1 MSDILPEG
9 ARPPSPTREI
19 SCTLDLSFARRS
31 HPADIVKV
39 TARQDRIEGAGR
51 KGRGNRMGNAGD
63 MLERIQRIKVRRD
76 DGTVRAEVA
85 LEGMSELSA
94 DVVLEAAEQLR
105 QVLESL
111 QITDLSMI
119 PSDTGGRIEN

>member
-1 MSDILPEG
+1 
-9 ARPPSPTREI
+9 
-19 SCTLDLSFARRS
+19 
-31 HPADIVKV
+31 
-39 TARQDRIEGAGR
+39 
-51 KGRGNRMGNAGD
+51 MGNAWD

-105 QVLESL
+105 QVLEYL

-119 PSDTGGRIEN
+119 PADTGRRI

>member
-1 MSDILPEG
+1 
-9 ARPPSPTREI
+9 
-19 SCTLDLSFARRS
+19 
-31 HPADIVKV
+31 
-39 TARQDRIEGAGR
+39 
-51 KGRGNRMGNAGD
+51 MGNARD
-63 MLERIQRIKVRRD
+63 MLERIQRIKVKRD

-105 QVLESL
+105 QVLEYL

-119 PSDTGGRIEN
+119 PGDTGGRIEN

>member
-1 MSDILPEG
+1 
-9 ARPPSPTREI
+9 
-19 SCTLDLSFARRS
+19 
-31 HPADIVKV
+31 
-39 TARQDRIEGAGR
+39 
-51 KGRGNRMGNAGD
+51 MGNAGD

-119 PSDTGGRIEN
+119 PADTGGRIEN